1 MDGGRISLRLI
12 SPDSWLCAHFQ
23 GHNWVDTRIDTPS
36 FDRRLGVSMR
46 HHDAARSPGA
56 PYVLSSGATSTV
68 TKWHMALRPHT
79 KAAPVRM
86 KVVTTTAAIS
96 MFSMAELYHHGQA
109 CWCTY
114 TPLVHYLTGE
124 RIRT

>member
-1 MDGGRISLRLI
+1 
-12 SPDSWLCAHFQ
+12 
-23 GHNWVDTRIDTPS
+23 
-36 FDRRLGVSMR
+36 
-46 HHDAARSPGA
+46 
-56 PYVLSSGATSTV
+56 
-68 TKWHMALRPHT
+68 MALRPHT

-86 KVVTTTAAIS
+86 KVVTITAAIS